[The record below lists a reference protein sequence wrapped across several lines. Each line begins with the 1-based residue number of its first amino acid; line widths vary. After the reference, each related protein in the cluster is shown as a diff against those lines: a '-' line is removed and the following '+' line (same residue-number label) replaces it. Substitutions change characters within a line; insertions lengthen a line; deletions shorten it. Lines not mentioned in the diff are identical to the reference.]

1 LNHGLYWGIARVLRP
16 VAEAVYRLEVAGA
29 ERMPRRGGCIVVANH
44 ESVIDPFVLA
54 LASPRPL
61 RFMAKAELWEYSPIV
76 PVLDALGGFPV
87 RRAAGDR
94 KATARGVELLQAGEA
109 LAIFPQG
116 TCFPYRRRPLGRGA
130 AKLALATGAPLVP
143 VCLIGTERAVRP
155 HRIRLGLP
163 QLRALVATPIAVEQD
178 RPTARA
184 ARALTDRIEQTLD
197 DLRRPYGP
205 PAHAWID

>member
-1 LNHGLYWGIARVLRP
+1 VNHALYAGLARVLRP
-16 VAEAVYRLEVAGA
+16 VVDALYRLEVAGA
-29 ERMPRRGGCIVVANH
+29 ERIPRRGGCIVVANH
-44 ESVIDPFVLA
+44 ESVIDPFVLG

-61 RFMAKAELWEYSPIV
+61 HFMAKAELWSNPLV
-76 PVLDALGGFPV
+76 ARTMDAFGGFPV

-94 KATARGVELLQAGEA
+94 EATTNAAALLAAGEA

-116 TCFPYRRRPLGRGA
+116 TCLPYRRRPLGRGA

-155 HRIRLGLP
+155 HR
-163 QLRALVATPIAVEQD
+163 LRVGFPDLLALVAPPIAVEPAH
-178 RPTARA
+178 PTVRA
-184 ARALTDRIEQTLD
+184 ARSLTDRIEHVLD
-197 DLRRPYGP
+197 ELRRPYGP

>member
-1 LNHGLYWGIARVLRP
+1 MNHGLYGALARALRP
-16 VAEAVYRLEVAGA
+16 VADALYRLEVAGA
-29 ERMPRRGGCIVVANH
+29 ERIPRRGGCIVVANH
-44 ESVIDPFVLA
+44 ESVIDPFVLG

-61 RFMAKAELWEYSPIV
+61 RFMAKAELWANPLV
-76 PVLDALGGFPV
+76 ARTMDAFGSFPV

-94 KATARGVELLQAGEA
+94 EATATATELLAAGEA

-116 TCFPYRRRPLGRGA
+116 TCLPYRRRPLGRGA

-155 HRIRLGLP
+155 HRLRLGLP
-163 QLRALVATPIAVEQD
+163 DVLALVAPPIRVEPGH
-178 RPTARA
+178 PTIRA
-184 ARALTDRIEQTLD
+184 ARALTDRIEHVLEE
-197 DLRRPYGP
+197 LRRPYGP